1 MKMQWLERKNSLSKS
16 PLARF
21 LSFNIYLG
29 LSLR

>member
-1 MKMQWLERKNSLSKS
+1 MQWLERKNPSFKS

-21 LSFNIYLG
+21 LSFNIYSG